1 MRCLAVLVVLVVA
14 ACADAGQPAQR
25 EFAIPDRLL
34 GYTYSGGTIRP
45 IANTQIGIVRGS
57 SLQSAY

>member
-1 MRCLAVLVVLVVA
+1 MRCLAVLVLLVVA
-14 ACADAGQPAQR
+14 ACTDGGQPAQR

-34 GYTYSGGTIRP
+34 GYSYSGGTIKP
-45 IANTQIGIVRGS
+45 IANTRTGIVRGS